1 MSDYYGG
8 ENGALARVIELVEVA
23 NDGFENSGLAT
34 RLRLVGVELI
44 DYVED
49 PDDMGTDIDRL
60 KNNDDGFADEA
71 HGQRT
76 KFGADLVA
84 LLRNGSTENQA
95 GIANLL
101 TDQNGREHQAFSVT
115 SAQSS
120 NNWHAFTH
128 EIGHNLGCA
137 HDRESASNKGL
148 FDYSHGYHI
157 DALDVMTIMAYQRSG
172 ERRIPYFSIGQR
184 LLSRVLFVRRSQR
197 TSMWLRRCS
206 PSLEYQSRLKLTG
219 AASANSSSSPDLSM
233 NGLLSSTN
241 TTGTHLSH
249 ILLQRLLF
257 AMNVSNSSNIT
268 VYGILTSYM
277 IWRPTRKR
285 LQI

>member
-1 MSDYYGG
+1 MNFILPHLPVLQVAIPLIAAPICVLFTFGG
-8 ENGALARVIELVEVA
+8 HRKLAWLFTLAISWVCFLIAVA
-23 NDGFENSGLAT
+23 
-34 RLRLVGVELI
+34 
-44 DYVED
+44 
-49 PDDMGTDIDRL
+49 
-60 KNNDDGFADEA
+60 
-71 HGQRT
+71 
-76 KFGADLVA
+76 
-84 LLRNGSTENQA
+84 
-95 GIANLL
+95 
-101 TDQNGREHQAFSVT
+101 
-115 SAQSS
+115 
-120 NNWHAFTH
+120 
-128 EIGHNLGCA
+128 
-137 HDRESASNKGL
+137 
-148 FDYSHGYHI
+148 
-157 DALDVMTIMAYQRSG
+157 
-172 ERRIPYFSIGQR
+172 